1 MSEHCLYD
9 YAVIRVVPRVERAE
23 FVNAG
28 VIVFCPTAGYL
39 GARLVTDR
47 AAEAR
52 WRALAPE
59 LDIEGVWKQ
68 LEAIRAVASGD
79 ADAGP
84 IAALSISERFHWL
97 AAPRSTIVTKRF
109 SPGIA
114 AKVTGVKIGAAARQ
128 QAEARKPRRDSEKS
142 FMASAPLVP

>member
-1 MSEHCLYD
+1 VSERRAFD
-9 YAVIRVVPRVERAE
+9 YVIVQVVPRVERDE
-23 FVNAG
+23 RVNAG

-59 LDIEGVWKQ
+59 LDVEGVWRQ

-97 AAPRSTIVTKRF
+97 SAPRSTIVQTSAGHVGVCADPAKALDHLF
-109 SPGIA
+109 A
-114 AKVTGVKIGAAARQ
+114 AQV
-128 QAEARKPRRDSEKS
+128 S
-142 FMASAPLVP
+142 